1 MISLNQYGF
10 GPQFSMKIY
19 QVYESETL
27 QKIEENPYQLV
38 KDVEGIGFIKADELG
53 ARTGI
58 SGNDPDRIRAA
69 LCIPL
74 RQQACRT
81 VIRTYKRKI

>member
-10 GPQFSMKIY
+10 GPQLSMKIY
-19 QVYESETL
+19 QAYESETL

-38 KDVEGIGFIKADELG
+38 KDVEGLDLLKQMN
-53 ARTGI
+53 
-58 SGNDPDRIRAA
+58 SA
-69 LCIPL
+69 LEQGYLEMIQNAFVQPFCIPL
-74 RQQACRT
+74 RQQACKT

>member
-10 GPQFSMKIY
+10 GPQLSMKIY

-38 KDVEGIGFIKADELG
+38 KDVEGL
-53 ARTGI
+53 
-58 SGNDPDRIRAA
+58 A
-69 LCIPL
+69 LLKQMNSALEQGYLEMIQTAFVQL
-74 RQQACRT
+74 FVYR
-81 VIRTYKRKI
+81 